1 MQVRIAFKKFIT
13 TLGIFIISLGIR
25 YFGLKGYFAFEEQ
38 IIDATST
45 YFADLVDYNKNKSSG
60 MNDSCQIF
68 HCFFVLEKGWRV
80 HSGFY
85 CSQDVVHWYR
95 TYISTICTVISVVTH
110 NKYGIRWN
118 RKWLC
123 RDRLHWFADIGLF

>member
-45 YFADLVDYNKNKSSG
+45 YFADLVWFALKVVLG
-60 MNDSCQIF
+60 L
-68 HCFFVLEKGWRV
+68 FVLAYLIEVLIDFKALWK
-80 HSGFY
+80 S
-85 CSQDVVHWYR
+85 
-95 TYISTICTVISVVTH
+95 I
-110 NKYGIRWN
+110 
-118 RKWLC
+118 
-123 RDRLHWFADIGLF
+123 